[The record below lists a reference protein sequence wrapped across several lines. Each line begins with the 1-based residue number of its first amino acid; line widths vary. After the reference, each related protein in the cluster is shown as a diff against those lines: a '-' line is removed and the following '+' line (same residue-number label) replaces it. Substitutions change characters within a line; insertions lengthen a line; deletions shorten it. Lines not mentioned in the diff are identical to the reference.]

1 MKGMYCKNR
10 LKRKFSKKQNSP
22 MPIKE
27 TEFIIENFPRKKNSR
42 QDEFI
47 FEFWQKCKEKYQ
59 SFHELS

>member
-1 MKGMYCKNR
+1 
-10 LKRKFSKKQNSP
+10 

-27 TEFIIENFPRKKNSR
+27 IEFIIENFPRKKNSR